1 MLWIMV
7 MNSFCVVLIS
17 DLFVSRKHLL
27 SSKLRYLFPTFV
39 LAVTH
44 ILYAILTMSLARAK
58 MRAWKAWEIETRTME
73 YQFSHDPER
82 FRFARNTTFGRRHL
96 SFWSRSTILLWIVCF
111 FRQFFR
117 SVLKIDYL
125 TLRHGF
131 IMAHLAPQSATR
143 FDFQKYIKRSVE
155 DDYKVI
161 VGISPII
168 WFFAIV
174 FLMSNTHGW
183 FAFLWLPFIPLIIIL
198 VIGTKLQ
205 VIITKMGLR
214 IQDKGEVVRG
224 VPIVQPNDELFW
236 FGRPR
241 LILSLIHFILF
252 QNAFQLAFFAWTT
265 YEFGLKSC
273 YHEHPADIGIRVS
286 MGKNIPNLLALPTN
300 GIVIHVLCSY
310 VTLPLYALVTQMG
323 STMKPTIFNERVA
336 VALKKWHHTTKKH
349 TKQGGESASVFPMF
363 SMPST
368 PTHGNNG
375 TSPVHLLYKHR
386 VSVIASLFLNC
397 NINGILFEEEPDSVI
412 ASLFLNCNINGI

>member
-1 MLWIMV
+1 M
-7 MNSFCVVLIS
+7 
-17 DLFVSRKHLL
+17 
-27 SSKLRYLFPTFV
+27 
-39 LAVTH
+39 
-44 ILYAILTMSLARAK
+44 
-58 MRAWKAWEIETRTME
+58 
-73 YQFSHDPER
+73 
-82 FRFARNTTFGRRHL
+82 
-96 SFWSRSTILLWIVCF
+96 ILLF
-111 FRQFFR
+111 N
-117 SVLKIDYL
+117 
-125 TLRHGF
+125 
-131 IMAHLAPQSATR
+131 LA
-143 FDFQKYIKRSVE
+143 
-155 DDYKVI
+155 
-161 VGISPII
+161 
-168 WFFAIV
+168 
-174 FLMSNTHGW
+174 GW

-265 YEFGLKSC
+265 KPIPYIS
-273 YHEHPADIGIRVS
+273 R
-286 MGKNIPNLLALPTN
+286 KNIPNLLALPTN
-300 GIVIHVLCSY
+300 GIVIQVLCSY

-349 TKQGGESASVFPMF
+349 TKQGGESASVSPMF

-412 ASLFLNCNINGI
+412 ASLFLNCNINGILFEEKLFNNKKIILSGSCTGIPAK